1 MRGIKGKGIMINF
14 RIKKRVEKTERPH
27 TRELYIKSWKNKRDW
42 NEPIVEQISKAIK
55 PNYETARKTRGEFKA
70 YVEK

>member
-27 TRELYIKSWKNKRDW
+27 TRELYIKS
-42 NEPIVEQISKAIK
+42 
-55 PNYETARKTRGEFKA
+55 
-70 YVEK
+70 